1 MPLPSPSPLRHWLTA
16 VSNLTS
22 AVNAGHD
29 LKTLLD
35 LVATTAR
42 DLLELDF
49 CSVMVPSSDGA
60 NLQIIGA
67 SGLPVAFISH
77 VNTEGRIRLAA
88 DPGTGSPASRAFLTG
103 QPCAVGDLR
112 KEPDSLWTDVAQEHG
127 YRSILAVPLVT
138 GAGVI
143 GTLNSYRATPHTF
156 SSQDVE
162 QLALLAE
169 HAAIALTSAR
179 ILDDLREQHRLI
191 VRSEEI
197 HERLL
202 TVAVNSGGVSGIATA
217 LHELLGCDVVIRDL
231 HGDVLAAT
239 NDRREVSP
247 ATVIESPSHQQ
258 SADAPRTLLR
268 AVGPHTVID
277 VVLDGSVVAA
287 IWLLDRA
294 EQMEALSVRAG
305 EHASVV
311 LSLELLRLQTAAEV
325 EQALRGE
332 LLADL
337 LAGADPE
344 ARAVRERANRMG
356 HNLSIRHHM
365 LVAEVISTDRNSARA
380 QSHLG
385 RPRPTDRGKLAQ
397 SAAAEA
403 VRRTSHLRPRPLIA
417 AVGQHVVALWPT
429 TIEDPPG
436 VEVLRR
442 AVSAPDPAAAT
453 VVITQPDVDGIPTA
467 YRVAR
472 GALRLAAA
480 TGAKA
485 DVIRLGDLG
494 AAGILL
500 QFVKPEVSVRYAER
514 VLGPVRRYDDEHGS
528 DLVGTLR
535 TYLDCELD
543 RKATANQ
550 LVVHPNTVT
559 QRVQRIEALTGLH
572 LRSPLAAIEA
582 RTALMLLDVATAIES
597 VEKEGS

>member
-1 MPLPSPSPLRHWLTA
+1 MSLPSSSSLRHWLRA

-29 LKTLLD
+29 LGTLLD
-35 LVATTAR
+35 QVATTAR
-42 DLLELDF
+42 ELLELDF
-49 CSVMVPSSDGA
+49 CSVMVPNSDGA

-67 SGLPVAFISH
+67 SGLPASFISH

-88 DPGTGSPASRAFLTG
+88 DPGAGSPASRAFLTG

-112 KEPDSLWTDVAQEHG
+112 EWPDSPWSDVAQEHG
-127 YRSILAVPLVT
+127 YRSILSVPLVT

-143 GTLNSYRATPHTF
+143 GTLNSYRATPHAF

-217 LHELLGCDVVIRDL
+217 LHELLGCDVLIRDL
-231 HGDVLAAT
+231 HGDVLAT
-239 NDRREVSP
+239 TDDGREVGP
-247 ATVIESPSHQQ
+247 APVAESPGHHPA
-258 SADAPRTLLR
+258 ADATRTLLR
-268 AVGPHTVID
+268 VVGPHTVVD
-277 VVLDGSVVAA
+277 VVMNGSVAA
-287 IWLLDRA
+287 TIWLLDRA
-294 EQMEALSVRAG
+294 EQLDALSVRAG

-311 LSLELLRLQTAAEV
+311 LSLELLRIQTAADV

-344 ARAVRERANRMG
+344 ARTVRERANRMG

-365 LVAEVISTDRNSARA
+365 LVTEVASVQPNSTRAR
-380 QSHLG
+380 SHMG
-385 RPRPTDRGKLAQ
+385 QPGPADPDKLAQ
-397 SAAAEA
+397 SAAADA

-417 AVGQHVVALWPT
+417 AVGHHVVALWPT
-429 TIEDPPG
+429 TIDAPVG
-436 VEVLRR
+436 TEVLRR
-442 AVSAPDPAAAT
+442 AVSAPDPSAAT
-453 VVITQPDVDGIPTA
+453 VVVTQPAVEGIPAA

-480 TGAKA
+480 AGAA
-485 DVIRLGDLG
+485 PDVIRMEDLG

-528 DLVGTLR
+528 DLIGTLR

-543 RKATANQ
+543 RRATANR

-559 QRVQRIEALTGLH
+559 QRVQRIESLTGLR

-582 RTALMLLDVATAIES
+582 RTALMLHDVVTAIES
-597 VEKEGS
+597 AEQDGS

>member
-1 MPLPSPSPLRHWLTA
+1 MSSPSASPLRHWLTA

-29 LKTLLD
+29 LRTLLD
-35 LVATTAR
+35 QVATTAQ
-42 DLLELDF
+42 DLLDLDF
-49 CSVMVPSSDGA
+49 CSVMVPSLDGA
-60 NLQIIGA
+60 NLQIVGA
-67 SGLPVAFISH
+67 SGLPAAFINH
-77 VNTEGRIRLAA
+77 VNNEGRIRLAT
-88 DPGTGSPASRAFLTG
+88 DPGMGSPASRAFLTG
-103 QPCAVGDLR
+103 RPCAVGDLR
-112 KEPDSLWTDVAQEHG
+112 DEPDSLWTDVAQEHG
-127 YRSILAVPLVT
+127 YRSILSVPLVT

-143 GTLNSYRATPHTF
+143 GALNSYRVTPHSF
-156 SSQDVE
+156 SPQDVE

-197 HERLL
+197 HQRLL
-202 TVAVNSGGVSGIATA
+202 TVAVNSGGVAGIATA
-217 LHELLGCDVVIRDL
+217 LHELLGCDVVIQDV

-239 NDRREVSP
+239 DDQREISP
-247 ATVIESPSHQQ
+247 ATVPE
-258 SADAPRTLLR
+258 SADQPATPTTRTLLR
-268 AVGPHTVID
+268 VVGPHTVID
-277 VVLDGSVVAA
+277 VVLNGSAAAA

-294 EQMEALSVRAG
+294 EQLDALSVRAA

-311 LSLELLRLQTAAEV
+311 LSLELLRLQTAADV

-344 ARAVRERANRMG
+344 TRAVRERANRMG

-365 LVAEVISTDRNSARA
+365 LVAEVVSTERNSAHP
-380 QSHLG
+380 QPHTG
-385 RPRPTDRGKLAQ
+385 RPQPTDRGKLAQ

-417 AVGQHVVALWPT
+417 AVGHDVVALWPT

-442 AVSAPDPAAAT
+442 AVSAPNPAAAT
-453 VVITQPDVDGIPTA
+453 VVITQPAVDGIPAA

-472 GALRLAAA
+472 GALTLAAA
-480 TGAKA
+480 TGADA
-485 DVIRLGDLG
+485 DVIRLEDLG

-514 VLGPVRRYDDEHGS
+514 VLGPLRRYDAEHGS

-543 RKATANQ
+543 RRATAKA

-582 RTALMLLDVATAIES
+582 RTALMLLDVATAIETA
-597 VEKEGS
+597 EKDS